1 MHKFYIY
8 TKNNTIEER
17 ETYENQNRIAF
28 YGGPDERSF
37 IDGNSPAPMRANIQ
51 HLDVSEL
58 RLCNT
63 SKQSLRAY
71 VPQGTHIQQIN
82 GAYCASMKYVA
93 LPGSLL
99 YVILEEHKKAITSLN
114 ASFKETQNKNVQ
126 LRKEIILLRNEI
138 KELNANFD
146 NYVQDNTSFVD
157 KVKRKFKSFKNVL

>member
-17 ETYENQNRIAF
+17 ETYENQNKIAF
-28 YGGPDERSF
+28 YGGADERRF
-37 IDGNSPAPMRANIQ
+37 VDGTSPAPMQANIR

-63 SKQSLRAY
+63 SKQSLSAY
-71 VPQGTHIQQIN
+71 VPQGTSIQLMN

-99 YVILEEHKKAITSLN
+99 YVIVEEHKKAISSLN
-114 ASFKETQNKNVQ
+114 AGFKETQDKNVQ

-146 NYVQDNTSFVD
+146 NYVQDNTSFVN
-157 KVKRKFKSFKNVL
+157 KVKRKFKTFKNVL

>member
-17 ETYENQNRIAF
+17 ETYENQNKIAFFEGTDERRIA
-28 YGGPDERSF
+28 
-37 IDGNSPAPMRANIQ
+37 DGTSPAPMQANIR

-63 SKQSLRAY
+63 SKQSLSAY
-71 VPQGTHIQQIN
+71 VPQGTSIQLMH

-99 YVILEEHKKAITSLN
+99 YVIVEEHKKAISSLN
-114 ASFKETQNKNVQ
+114 AGFKETQDKNVQ
-126 LRKEIILLRNEI
+126 LRKEIILLRKEI
-138 KELNANFD
+138 TDLNANFD
-146 NYVQDNTSFVD
+146 KYVHDNTSLID
-157 KVKRKFKSFKNVL
+157 KFKSKFNKFMYK

>member
-17 ETYENQNRIAF
+17 VTYENQNRIAF
-28 YGGPDERSF
+28 YGGADERRF
-37 IDGNSPAPMRANIQ
+37 VDGTSTAPMQANIQ
-51 HLDVSEL
+51 QLDVSEL

-63 SKQSLRAY
+63 SKQSLSAY
-71 VPQGTHIQQIN
+71 VPQGTSIQLMN

-99 YVILEEHKKAITSLN
+99 YVIVEEHKKAISSLN
-114 ASFKETQNKNVQ
+114 AGFKETQDKNVQ
-126 LRKEIILLRNEI
+126 LRKEIVLLRQEI

-157 KVKRKFKSFKNVL
+157 KVKSKFNKFMYK